1 MVLHHGRVIAKRAC
15 RPRGSDGGARARGS
29 GRTEGDATALVR
41 LGPAPE
47 PAWAGPGRTA
57 MRVTVIGL
65 GHVGAVTAACLARDG
80 HEVVGTDRDPDR
92 LGAVAR
98 GRSPV
103 GEPGLDALLDQVSG
117 LGRLRAEPDLPTAL
131 HGAQAVLVCVG
142 TPARAD
148 GALSLEAVDAA
159 IAAVGAALAG
169 VASPPVIALRSTVAP
184 GTTRER
190 VTPRLRAAAGGRAD
204 LTAAVLPEFF
214 REGQALED
222 HATIGF
228 PVLGCDDPPAAA
240 PLLALAPAGPPAPR
254 VVDTATAEALKLA
267 ANAWHATKVGFAN
280 EIAHWCAGHA
290 VDGAVVMSILAA
302 EPQLNAGRAYL
313 APGFA
318 YGGPCLP
325 KDLAAL
331 LADAGAQGRELP
343 LLAALPRSNALLI
356 ERTVAWVR
364 RTGARRVALVGLSF
378 KPATADPRG
387 SPYVE
392 LARQLAREPLALLLH
407 DPELPQGALPA
418 ALEALR
424 CTGPDELRAADL
436 VLLAHP
442 HLAAGLDL
450 PPGVPVQLLS
460 HRPGPLR

>member
-1 MVLHHGRVIAKRAC
+1 
-15 RPRGSDGGARARGS
+15 
-29 GRTEGDATALVR
+29 
-41 LGPAPE
+41 
-47 PAWAGPGRTA
+47 

-92 LGAVAR
+92 LDAVAH

-103 GEPGLDALLDQVSG
+103 AEPGLDALLAQVSG
-117 LGRLRAEPDLPTAL
+117 LGRLRAESELPTAL
-131 HGAQAVLVCVG
+131 RGAEAVLVCVG
-142 TPARAD
+142 TPAAAD
-148 GALSLEAVDAA
+148 GALSLDAVDAA
-159 IAAVGAALAG
+159 IDAVGAALVG
-169 VASPPVIALRSTVAP
+169 VASPPVIALRSTVPP
-184 GTTRER
+184 GTTRQR
-190 VTPRLRAAAGGRAD
+190 AAPRLRAAAGNRPD

-214 REGQALED
+214 REGQALDD
-222 HATIGF
+222 HATLGF

-331 LADAGAQGRELP
+331 LADASAHGRALP
-343 LLAALPRSNALLI
+343 LLEALPRSNALLI
-356 ERTVAWVR
+356 ERTVDWVR
-364 RTGARRVALVGLSF
+364 RSGARRVALVGLTF

-392 LARQLAREPLALLLH
+392 LARRLAHEPLALLLH
-407 DPELPQGALPA
+407 DPELPTGVLPA
-418 ALEALR
+418 ELEMLRREAAEALR
-424 CTGPDELRAADL
+424 EVDL

-450 PPGVPVQLLS
+450 PAGVPVELLS
-460 HRPGPLR
+460 HLPGPLR